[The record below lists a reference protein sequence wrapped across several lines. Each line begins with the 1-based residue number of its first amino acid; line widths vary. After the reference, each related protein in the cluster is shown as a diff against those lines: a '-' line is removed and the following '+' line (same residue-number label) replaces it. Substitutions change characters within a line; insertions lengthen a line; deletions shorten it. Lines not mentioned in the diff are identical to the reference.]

1 MTARQDLVIAWTAM
15 GLSRKE
21 CADLLGVSLKAV
33 ESHMKFIHQKLGFHD
48 PARLTHWAISHKLV
62 KLNQT
67 V

>member
-1 MTARQDLVIAWTAM
+1 M